1 MVALAYKI
9 SMNST
14 KIMVG
19 IFMAI
24 HLIVNGIIAAVV
36 NDKANLNNKEGLQ
49 GGPVQRSF
57 SAHTLVSAIVFL
69 LILGIMKNP
78 FPIGFL
84 FKSLKQNLLS
94 DGFYIISVP
103 ILAHLAVSITF
114 SVISFIEK
122 DVKKVQELSNIFN
135 GVSTAVCLLIIGFC
149 FISPET
155 IKSMENKAKEAAEKA
170 KALKPAAAAPT
181 EGAAAPTEG
190 AAAKNVEVEAFGKR
204 QRRRNPPKRRKKK

>member
-1 MVALAYKI
+1 
-9 SMNST
+9 
-14 KIMVG
+14 
-19 IFMAI
+19 MAI

-36 NDKANLNNKEGLQ
+36 NEKANLNNKEGLQ

-155 IKSMENKAKEAAEKA
+155 IKSMEDKAKEAAKKTAEKA
-170 KALKPAAAAPT
+170 KALKPAAAEKPAET
-181 EGAAAPTEG
+181 TDTTATDTTD
-190 AAAKNVEVEAFGKR
+190 VEVKAFGKR
-204 QRRRNPPKRRKKK
+204 QRRRNPPKRRKKKY

>member
-1 MVALAYKI
+1 
-9 SMNST
+9 
-14 KIMVG
+14 MVG

-36 NDKANLNNKEGLQ
+36 NEKANLNNKDGLQ

-94 DGFYIISVP
+94 DGFYIISAP

-155 IKSMENKAKEAAEKA
+155 IKSMENKAKEIKDKA
-170 KALKPAAAAPT
+170 KEMKEGTPKENPVAAT
-181 EGAAAPTEG
+181 DT
-190 AAAKNVEVEAFGKR
+190 AAKAFGKR
-204 QRRRNPPKRRKKK
+204 QRRRNPPKRRKKKY

>member
-1 MVALAYKI
+1 
-9 SMNST
+9 
-14 KIMVG
+14 
-19 IFMAI
+19 MAI

-94 DGFYIISVP
+94 DGFYIISAP

-155 IKSMENKAKEAAEKA
+155 IMSMEDKAKEMKDKALAKAKKATAEK
-170 KALKPAAAAPT
+170 PAETTDTTATDAAPT
-181 EGAAAPTEG
+181 KT
-190 AAAKNVEVEAFGKR
+190 KIDTTDVEVKAFGKR
-204 QRRRNPPKRRKKK
+204 QRRRNPPKRRKKKY

>member
-1 MVALAYKI
+1 
-9 SMNST
+9 
-14 KIMVG
+14 

-36 NDKANLNNKEGLQ
+36 NNKANLNNKEGLQ

-190 AAAKNVEVEAFGKR
+190 AAAKDVEVEA
-204 QRRRNPPKRRKKK
+204 